1 MLERSMFP
9 FKILLLL
16 LISNVYHTGT
26 HATKEVVNLN
36 SIYDDKIHHLQKRM
50 DLQICLGQFD
60 VHKNTIIR
68 TGESQAIG
76 GKYLQGLELDTMEEC
91 QRLCCETESCDV
103 YIFES
108 KKDGYCY
115 LFECGTPENFHCK
128 FTRHANY
135 TSAVL
140 TPVIRHGIEVT
151 TPHPIMQ
158 HKSSSGISQQE
169 WELSNLKIKPE
180 VREKPEEIGLPAIG
194 AVNGVISNGSI
205 KKSLGTDGGQET
217 KVNASTQ
224 CGRFQFA
231 CHSGECIAIY
241 NACDGIPQ
249 CEDGSDEGPEC
260 SGANNK
266 LTSNPKSSPDATIS
280 NKEPANNPSLS
291 QYQPT
296 LMQQSVQQ
304 QLQSMQQPSHSVP
317 ATGLVAP
324 IPMVNNREDP
334 TVWETRKIV
343 SGTPIGG
350 VSGNNGGNPDLQNM
364 NPLPSVGNPIS
375 DGFTAYVNNRKTN
388 NEIYSAPI
396 APADMTGGLGT
407 NAASTLEQSGLYVP
421 HMTSG
426 GANYSI
432 PSSTLIFDAIPKS
445 SNVLGNPDLQNM
457 NPLPSVGNPISD
469 GFTAYVNNRKTNNEI
484 YSAPIAP
491 ADMTGGLGTNAAS
504 TLEQSGLYVPH
515 MTVQDQNNV
524 FSQQNILLP
533 PPPPPPPAPL
543 NSNWQQQAILNQQK
557 KQQQLQQQQQQQNLP
572 MSQQQQITLPQGPT
586 YVMQTDGN
594 VVSQQQAHQQSAQ
607 ITVPSLAQQQQQQ
620 QQQQLQPQGDSKTT
634 ATGSLNPSSSLGQSA
649 VKSDDS
655 DEYDDSE
662 EKSTEPPKKHKH
674 KKTKSKSKDL
684 QKTQEA
690 MDEKHV
696 NQLQQLQQQD
706 VTATKTVMNSMKPAK
721 TDASS
726 PVHEQ
731 YEIIHQNMAL
741 EFRDHDGQSERPGG
755 AVLSL
760 TLGLLITAA
769 LAILIGCRMRTV
781 GRRARRMGGKTPYS
795 HEADFL
801 VNGMYL

>member
-1 MLERSMFP
+1 MLDVANSP
-9 FKILLLL
+9 LAIVSLL
-16 LISNVYHTGT
+16 LIANVQHMGT
-26 HATKEVVNLN
+26 HATKEVVNFETLN
-36 SIYDDKIHHLQKRM
+36 DDKTHHLQKRM

-140 TPVIRHGIEVT
+140 TPVIRHGLDIT
-151 TPHPIMQ
+151 TPHPLVA

-169 WELSNLKIKPE
+169 WELSNLKLKPDI
-180 VREKPEEIGLPAIG
+180 REKNGELGLINAMP
-194 AVNGVISNGSI
+194 SNGST
-205 KKSLGTDGGQET
+205 KKSLGTDIAQEA
-217 KVNASTQ
+217 KVNASAQ
-224 CGRFQFA
+224 CGRFQFS

-260 SGANNK
+260 SGANSN
-266 LTSNPKSSPDATIS
+266 LTPASKSSSDTPSSLNSKTAS
-280 NKEPANNPSLS
+280 VSSSLS
-291 QYQPT
+291 QYQPS
-296 LMQQSVQQ
+296 LMQQSAQQ
-304 QLQSMQQPSHSVP
+304 QLQNMQQTSHQA
-317 ATGLVAP
+317 ATAGAVAP
-324 IPMVNNREDP
+324 IPVVNNREDP

-343 SGTPIGG
+343 SGTPIGVG
-350 VSGNNGGNPDLQNM
+350 GSNGGNPDLQNM
-364 NPLPSVGNPIS
+364 NALPQGVNVVG
-375 DGFTAYVNNRKTN
+375 DGFTAFVNNRQPGSNVIYTPAGSSADINGGVGN
-388 NEIYSAPI
+388 NV
-396 APADMTGGLGT
+396 
-407 NAASTLEQSGLYVP
+407 ASTLEQSGLYIP
-421 HMTSG
+421 H
-426 GANYSI
+426 
-432 PSSTLIFDAIPKS
+432 
-445 SNVLGNPDLQNM
+445 
-457 NPLPSVGNPISD
+457 
-469 GFTAYVNNRKTNNEI
+469 
-484 YSAPIAP
+484 
-491 ADMTGGLGTNAAS
+491 AD
-504 TLEQSGLYVPH
+504 
-515 MTVQDQNNV
+515 
-524 FSQQNILLP
+524 QQNSVYAQQHILLP
-533 PPPPPPPAPL
+533 PPPPPPPAPI

-557 KQQQLQQQQQQQNLP
+557 
-572 MSQQQQITLPQGPT
+572 
-586 YVMQTDGN
+586 
-594 VVSQQQAHQQSAQ
+594 
-607 ITVPSLAQQQQQQ
+607 QQQQQQ
-620 QQQQLQPQGDSKTT
+620 QQSLTMSQQQQQQLTLPQGPSYAMQPDGSVQQQPQQVPSVMMQQQQQQSAQLPVPSLPQQQQQPIQLTGDSKSSSP
-634 ATGSLNPSSSLGQSA
+634 TGVLNPSSLA
-649 VKSDDS
+649 KNALKMDDS

-674 KKTKSKSKDL
+674 KKAKSKSKDL
-684 QKTQEA
+684 QKTSDA
-690 MDEKHV
+690 NDETHV
-696 NQLQQLQQQD
+696 SQLQQLQQQGS
-706 VTATKTVMNSMKPAK
+706 ASLKTSSSSSKAAKPA
-721 TDASS
+721 AS

>member
-1 MLERSMFP
+1 MIKSTTTSFTVTIIFLSLM
-9 FKILLLL
+9 
-16 LISNVYHTGT
+16 SNVQHWSTY
-26 HATKEVVNLN
+26 ATKEVLN
-36 SIYDDKIHHLQKRM
+36 PNTLYDDKIHHLTKRM
-50 DLQICLGQFD
+50 DLQVCLGQFD

-140 TPVIRHGIEVT
+140 TPVIRSNIEVT
-151 TPHPIMQ
+151 TQHPMVA
-158 HKSSSGISQQE
+158 HKTSSAISQQE

-180 VREKPEEIGLPAIG
+180 VRTGKTGEVGLAGMNNLPANTN
-194 AVNGVISNGSI
+194 A
-205 KKSLGTDGGQET
+205 KKSLASSDVESNT
-217 KVNASTQ
+217 KVNSTVQ

-231 CHSGECIAIY
+231 CHSGECIAVY

-260 SGANNK
+260 SGANNNNNVA
-266 LTSNPKSSPDATIS
+266 TNTKSSSDGNS
-280 NKEPANNPSLS
+280 NKISSSPQMT
-291 QYQPT
+291 QYQQSQSF
-296 LMQQSVQQ
+296 MQQSAQQ
-304 QLQSMQQPSHSVP
+304 QLQNMQQIQPSHQTQNAGV
-317 ATGLVAP
+317 
-324 IPMVNNREDP
+324 IPSIPVVNNREDP

-343 SGTPIGG
+343 SGTPIN
-350 VSGNNGGNPDLQNM
+350 VNVNADLQNM
-364 NPLPSVGNPIS
+364 SPVSSSGSGVAAA
-375 DGFTAYVNNRKTN
+375 DGFTAYMNSRQSATHG
-388 NEIYSAPI
+388 IY
-396 APADMTGGLGT
+396 APAATSDVNIPLGGG
-407 NAASTLEQSGLYVP
+407 NSGSSTIEQSGLYVQQ
-421 HMTSG
+421 HG
-426 GANYSI
+426 
-432 PSSTLIFDAIPKS
+432 L
-445 SNVLGNPDLQNM
+445 
-457 NPLPSVGNPISD
+457 
-469 GFTAYVNNRKTNNEI
+469 
-484 YSAPIAP
+484 
-491 ADMTGGLGTNAAS
+491 TGGVQDPN
-504 TLEQSGLYVPH
+504 GLYI
-515 MTVQDQNNV
+515 
-524 FSQQNILLP
+524 QQQQQQQQHIMLP

-557 KQQQLQQQQQQQNLP
+557 QQQQNLAISQQQQQVPLPQGSQYAMQNDGTVAQQQQSQPVASIMMKQPTQQQQPQQQSAQLSVPSLSQQQLQQLAETK
-572 MSQQQQITLPQGPT
+572 S
-586 YVMQTDGN
+586 
-594 VVSQQQAHQQSAQ
+594 SA
-607 ITVPSLAQQQQQQ
+607 A
-620 QQQQLQPQGDSKTT
+620 
-634 ATGSLNPSSSLGQSA
+634 GSHSPSSSLTQTV

-655 DEYDDSE
+655 DEYEDSE

-674 KKTKSKSKDL
+674 RKGKSKSKDL
-684 QKTQEA
+684 DKMPEPNEDPSAAATG
-690 MDEKHV
+690 
-696 NQLQQLQQQD
+696 QQQQSQTSAAKAATNSLKTIK
-706 VTATKTVMNSMKPAK
+706 TAV
-721 TDASS
+721 S